1 MLSTEIITKIEYNK
15 DIIIYTKSNS
25 YVIKV
30 IKGATH
36 IDIITNENKTVSL
49 KYLEIGDAITIEY
62 DTKKLSKTNNND
74 NPILNIITKI
84 LIQTKYNIL
93 SDSSE
98 E

>member
-15 DIIIYTKSNS
+15 NIIIYTKNNN
-25 YVIKV
+25 YIIKV
-30 IKGATH
+30 NKG
-36 IDIITNENKTVSL
+36 IINCDIITNENENVSL
-49 KYLEIGDAITIEY
+49 KYLEIGDTITIDY
-62 DTKKLSKTNNND
+62 VIKQNTKNNNSD
-74 NPILNIITKI
+74 NHILNIINKI

>member
-1 MLSTEIITKIEYNK
+1 MLSTEIITKIKYNK

-30 IKGATH
+30 IKGTIN
-36 IDIITNENKTVSL
+36 IDIITNENEIVSL
-49 KYLEIGDAITIEY
+49 KYLEVGDTITIEY
-62 DTKKLSKTNNND
+62 DTKKLSKTKNND
-74 NPILNIITKI
+74 SPILNIINKI
-84 LIQTKYNIL
+84 SIQTKYNIL

>member
-15 DIIIYTKSNS
+15 NIIIYTKNNN
-25 YVIKV
+25 YIIKV
-30 IKGATH
+30 NKGSIN
-36 IDIITNENKTVSL
+36 IDIITNENENVSL
-49 KYLEIGDAITIEY
+49 KYLEVGDTITIEY
-62 DTKKLSKTNNND
+62 NKEFLNKHD
-74 NPILNIITKI
+74 NLILNIVKKI